1 MKTCSRK
8 KTVFAIAFLCISFCL
23 SPAIAVTMSPGSK
36 HQASE
41 AKAQP
46 SIQVKELVFDFG
58 EILEGTEVEH
68 EFIVRN
74 TGTADLNIERVQVD

>member
-1 MKTCSRK
+1 MKTCTRNK
-8 KTVFAIAFLCISFCL
+8 ALFFFAAACISL
-23 SPAIAVTMSPGSK
+23 SMTTSFAAT
-36 HQASE
+36 HRQNTE

-74 TGTADLNIERVQVD
+74 TGMADLNIERVQVD